1 MTSLNMRAIQTVTVG
16 AGGAASIDFTSIPQ
30 TYTDLVIVYS
40 LRTAQAGTYV
50 DGLGVRFNGDSGN
63 NYPFTQL
70 FGTGSSGTGTSG
82 GTVSFIYGRP
92 INGSTSTANT
102 FGNGQIYIP
111 NYTSSNSKSVS
122 VDSVT
127 EGNTTGSDQGFVA
140 HRWTGTAAITSISM
154 FDFNG
159 SNLVQYSSA
168 TLYGISNAAVAANA
182 TGGAIYIAGND
193 IYHIF
198 TSSGTFTPS
207 TNLTN
212 ADFLVV
218 AGGGGAFDYGSG
230 AGGGGAGGLRTSYG
244 STSGGG
250 SSAESKVSF
259 TSGTSYTV
267 TVGAGGAVQ
276 THNSG
281 GTPASAGN
289 GSSSSIAGSGF
300 TTITSTGGGGGA
312 DYSNA
317 GGTTGNGA
325 TGGSGGGAGSSG
337 SINYTGGAGTANQG
351 YNGGNNIPDG
361 SSGGNAGGG
370 GGAGGAGQNP
380 TSSTGTNDG
389 GAGGAGLAVS
399 ITGTSVTYATGGKG
413 GRNGGAVVNGPA
425 NSGNGGA
432 RGSAGG
438 SGVVIIRYT
447 KV

>member
-1 MTSLNMRAIQTVTVG
+1 MTALNMRAIQTVTVG

-30 TYTDLVIVYS
+30 TYTDLKIVIS
-40 LRTAQAGTYV
+40 GR
-50 DGLGVRFNGDSGN
+50 GDENQITIVGA
-63 NYPFTQL
+63 
-70 FGTGSSGTGTSG
+70 
-82 GTVSFIYGRP
+82 
-92 INGSTSTANT
+92 INGSTSNFTSRYLYGDGSNALSASASASYWGNVTSSTQTAST
-102 FGNGQIYIP
+102 FGATEIYIP
-111 NYTSSNSKSVS
+111 NYTSSNNKLFH
-122 VDSVT
+122 VDSTT
-127 EGNTTGSDQGFVA
+127 ENNATGSTIALWSGLWSQ
-140 HRWTGTAAITSISM
+140 TAAINSISLTI
-154 FDFNG
+154 FGGTAKF
-159 SNLVQYSSA
+159 VQYTTA
-168 TLYGISNAAVAANA
+168 TLYGVTSAATGANA
-182 TGGAIYIAGND
+182 TGGDIYIAGND
-193 IYHIF
+193 IYHVF

-207 TNLTN
+207 TNLIN

-218 AGGGGAFDYGSG
+218 AGGGGAFNYGSG

-259 TSGTSYTV
+259 TSGTAYTV

-281 GTPASAGN
+281 STPASAGN

-325 TGGSGGGAGSSG
+325 TGGSGGGAASSG
-337 SINYTGGAGTANQG
+337 PYTYTGGSGTANQG
-351 YNGGNNIPDG
+351 YSGGNSIPNA
-361 SSGGNAGGG
+361 SFGGNAGGG

-380 TSSTGTNDG
+380 TSDTGTNDG
-389 GAGGAGLAVS
+389 GAGGAGLAVA

-413 GRNGGAVVNGPA
+413 GRNNSAVVNGPA

-438 SGVVIIRYT
+438 SGIVIIRYA
-447 KV
+447 K